1 MPPAAGRPGWR
12 SGHQRLEAR
21 VRALPGALREGARSR
36 SVPPV
41 SRAVLACDAIVTTG
55 IGTSGAHARFLAE
68 VWNARVPIPA
78 RFTPPSALL
87 GAPPPDASHRTLI
100 VISQGLAP
108 NARLLLRY
116 RASWRHIVVLTAATE
131 DGARRA
137 GDTAKAECLADLRTT
152 GVGLLPFVAGE
163 NEYDTL
169 VRVTGAMAGY
179 WSVLQLVESVAPSPP
194 DRAPDLDAICDAI
207 AAAPA
212 RLDVLDPP
220 LDPAWL
226 ATAPAFLTSGTYGAM
241 VENLRLKVL
250 EGMLLPAPP
259 IWDLLDVAH
268 GPYQQA
274 FDGPA
279 TLLALT
285 RPDAAHEDDLLAR
298 LGAMLDP
305 ARHRLVRLAATLPG
319 PLAVFEHE
327 ALVNELL
334 LRAIAARGIDQ
345 VDWPG
350 RGMDAPLYALDH
362 DVPRGPVRRLEDL
375 TWLELERLLA
385 TGPHTAVVPLGATEQ
400 HGPHLPLATDTWI
413 ADALARRL
421 CARFDD
427 AVQCPTLAVGCSRE
441 HLDFPGTL
449 DVRDATLEAV
459 LTDLVASLRRHGF
472 ARAFVFSAHGGNCAA
487 LRAMLPAL
495 RAAAAPMRVDAFTDL
510 DGLTRTLHAAGAAL
524 GVDAGAAG
532 HHAGEVETSMMLGLR
547 PGAVRSAAIA
557 PGLIAHPDDPQALFY
572 PSLRPNAPS
581 GSVGDASAASAAH
594 AARYLEAWSALL
606 AAAYRGE
613 TKSA

>member
-1 MPPAAGRPGWR
+1 MWR
-12 SGHQRLEAR
+12 EGHQRLEAR
-21 VRALPGALREGARSR
+21 IRALPAALRDGARACPA
-36 SVPPV
+36 PPV
-41 SRAVLACDAIVTTG
+41 SRAIVAGDAIVTTG

-68 VWNARVPIPA
+68 IWNARIPIPA

-87 GAPPPDASHRTLI
+87 ATPPPEASHRTL
-100 VISQGLAP
+100 VLFSQGLAP
-108 NARLLLRY
+108 NARLLLRH

-137 GDTAKAECLADLRTT
+137 GDDVKAEFLADLRTT
-152 GVGLLPFVAGE
+152 GVDLLPFVAGE

-179 WSVLQLVESVAPSPP
+179 WGALQLVESIVPSMPG
-194 DRAPDLDAICDAI
+194 RAPDLDAICAAI

-212 RLDVLDPP
+212 RLAALDPP
-220 LDPAWL
+220 IDPAWL
-226 ATAPAFLTSGTYGAM
+226 ATAPAFLTTGTYGAM

-285 RPDAAHEDDLLAR
+285 RPDAPGEDDLLGR

-305 ARHRLVRLAATLPG
+305 ARHRLVRLAATLPA
-319 PLAVFEHE
+319 PFAVFEHE

-334 LRAIAARGIDQ
+334 LRGIAARGIDQ

-350 RGMDAPLYALDH
+350 RGKDAPLYALDRETPLRSGH
-362 DVPRGPVRRLEDL
+362 RLADL
-375 TWLELERLLA
+375 TWPELEALLA
-385 TGPHTAVVPLGATEQ
+385 AGPRTAVIPLGATEQ
-400 HGPHLPLATDTWI
+400 HGPHLPFATDTWI

-427 AVQCPTLAVGCSRE
+427 AVQCPTLSVGCSRE

-449 DVRDATLEAV
+449 DVRDATLHAM
-459 LTDLVASLRRHGF
+459 LADLVASLCRHGF
-472 ARAFVFSAHGGNCAA
+472 ARAFVFSAHGGNYAA

-510 DGLTRTLHAAGAAL
+510 DGLTAALHEAGAAL

-532 HHAGEVETSMMLGLR
+532 HHAGEVETSMLLGLR

-557 PGLIAHPDDPQALFY
+557 PGLVARVDDPQALFY

-581 GSVGDASAASAAH
+581 GAVGDARGASGAH
-594 AARYLEAWSALL
+594 AARYLEVWSALL
-606 AAAYRGE
+606 ASAYRGE